1 MARIRIFLSVDV
13 GAKARSRVLDLQ
25 ASLGETLP
33 GVKWVDEASLHVTL
47 LFLGEV
53 NELDLVPI
61 CRIAKE
67 VGKKLPPFAMEVGG
81 VGCFPNPRRPK
92 VLWVGITEGA
102 DHLCRLHESLEAPLM
117 ESGCYRREERA
128 YTPHL
133 TLGRVSGEDESADW
147 GAILRENESWHGGA
161 IAVGEILVM
170 SSELRRDAPV
180 YSVIGRAPLTGK
192 PWRKHDAE

>member
-1 MARIRIFLSVDV
+1 MARIRTFLSVDV
-13 GAKARSRVLDLQ
+13 GAKVRSRILDLQ
-25 ASLGETLP
+25 ASLGKTLSSM
-33 GVKWVDEASLHVTL
+33 KWVDEASLHVTL

-67 VGKKLPPFAMEVGG
+67 VGKKLPPFTMEVGG

-92 VLWVGITEGA
+92 VLWVGITDGA
-102 DHLCRLHESLEAPLM
+102 DHLHRLHESLEAPLM

-147 GAILRENESWHGGA
+147 GMILRENESWRVGP
-161 IAVGEILVM
+161 IAVGDIFVM
-170 SSELRRDAPV
+170 SSELRRDGPV
-180 YSVIGRAPLTGK
+180 YSTIGHAPLTGK
-192 PWRKHDAE
+192 LRRKNEVE